1 MKRYITYEEPYAG
14 QVFDEFGMKRIYVT
28 DVDKKEYPHFDGWI
42 WDMLRSGVFEEVKEE
57 EQEEVETDMRYYVS
71 SVEGSRAVINAE
83 WWFNSKEEALAFR
96 DELRREILKGDHD
109 DDWNLFDGMDLNEI
123 EKMDHRAKLVV
134 AVDAYSYRGGKYG
147 KRIN

>member
-14 QVFDEFGMKRIYVT
+14 QIFDESDMERIYAT
-28 DVDKKEYPHFDGWI
+28 DVDKKEYPYFDGWL
-42 WDMLRSGVFEEVKEE
+42 WDMLRSGVFEEIKEE
-57 EQEEVETDMRYYVS
+57 EQGEAETDTRYYVS

-134 AVDAYSYRGGKYG
+134 AVDAYSYCCGKYG
-147 KRIN
+147 KRIY

>member
-28 DVDKKEYPHFDGWI
+28 DIDKKEYPHFDGWL

-57 EQEEVETDMRYYVS
+57 QKETESGIRYYVS
-71 SVEGSRAVINAE
+71 SVEGSNAVINAE
-83 WWFNSKEEALAFR
+83 WWFNSQKEALAFR
-96 DELRREILKGDHD
+96 DKLRRELLNGDHD
-109 DDWNLFDGMDLNEI
+109 DDWNLFDGMDLT
-123 EKMDHRAKLVV
+123 EKEKEEEREKVAE
-134 AVDAYSYRGGKYG
+134 AVDVYSYRGGKYG

>member
-28 DVDKKEYPHFDGWI
+28 DVDKEEYTFFDGWL

-57 EQEEVETDMRYYVS
+57 QKEAESGIRYYVS
-71 SVEGSRAVINAE
+71 SVEGSCDVINAE
-83 WWFNSKEEALAFR
+83 WWFNAKNEAISFR
-96 DELRREILKGDHD
+96 DELRRELLNGDHD
-109 DDWNLFDGMDLNEI
+109 DDWSLFDGMDLNEI
-123 EKMDHRAKLVV
+123 EKIDHRAKV
-134 AVDAYSYRGGKYG
+134 AVSVDAYSYSGGKYG

>member
-28 DVDKKEYPHFDGWI
+28 DVDKKEYPHFDGWL

-57 EQEEVETDMRYYVS
+57 QKETESGIRYYVS
-71 SVEGSRAVINAE
+71 SVEGSNAVINAE
-83 WWFNSKEEALAFR
+83 WWFNSQKEALAFR
-96 DELRREILKGDHD
+96 DKLRRELLNGDHD
-109 DDWNLFDGMDLNEI
+109 EDWNLFDGLDLT
-123 EKMDHRAKLVV
+123 EKEKEEEREKVAE
-134 AVDAYSYRGGKYG
+134 AVDAYSYSGGKYG

>member
-14 QVFDEFGMKRIYVT
+14 QIFDESDMERIYAT
-28 DVDKKEYPHFDGWI
+28 DVDKKEYPYFDGWL
-42 WDMLRSGVFEEVKEE
+42 WDMLRSGVFEEIKEE
-57 EQEEVETDMRYYVS
+57 EQGEAETDTRYYVS
-71 SVEGSRAVINAE
+71 SVINAE

>member
-14 QVFDEFGMKRIYVT
+14 QIFDEAGMERIYAT
-28 DVDKKEYPHFDGWI
+28 DVDKKEYPYFDGWL
-42 WDMLRSGVFEEVKEE
+42 WDMLRSSVFEEIKEE

-71 SVEGSRAVINAE
+71 SVEGSRDVINAE

-96 DELRREILKGDHD
+96 DELRREILKGYHD
-109 DDWNLFDGMDLNEI
+109 EDWSLFDGMDLNEI
-123 EKMDHRAKLVV
+123 EKINHRAKLVV